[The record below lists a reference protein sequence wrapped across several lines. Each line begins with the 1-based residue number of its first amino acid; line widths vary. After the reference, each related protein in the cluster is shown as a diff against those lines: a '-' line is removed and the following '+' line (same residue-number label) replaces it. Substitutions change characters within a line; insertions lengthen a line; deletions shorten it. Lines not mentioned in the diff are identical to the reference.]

1 MNLDFI
7 RFDMTCLQ
15 KQSSKLEKAFKVSN
29 QDSDYHRD
37 GARDTTKYK
46 HSCSTKIQ
54 WPQP

>member
-1 MNLDFI
+1 MNLDFM
-7 RFDMTCLQ
+7 RFEMTYLQ